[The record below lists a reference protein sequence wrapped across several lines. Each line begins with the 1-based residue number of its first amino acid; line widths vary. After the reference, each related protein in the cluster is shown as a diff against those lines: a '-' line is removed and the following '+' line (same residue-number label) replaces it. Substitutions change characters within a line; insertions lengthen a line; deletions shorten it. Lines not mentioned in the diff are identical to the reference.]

1 MIQKR
6 LFYGLSAVVA
16 LASALLLS
24 GCGGGGSSA
33 PTPGTLTGSAAVGS
47 SAVSRVGRASVGKLQ
62 NQLNRI
68 RPSQRSANLITRG
81 RQGLD
86 FDREL
91 GLYYRYRSNATGV
104 WIELFEDAAGERHAG
119 EVVCKEDDSSYETI
133 INIGTGAQQQRAYF
147 RLTETNDST
156 RFKLRARYED
166 LRTDE
171 RTSIE
176 GDLIIAPK
184 GTPLDENE
192 DDGGED
198 DGNGEDDWT
207 DNFDWWENDGY
218 CGDDYFG
225 EDDEFFGEDDFFF
238 CPDETDNPN
247 FEDVDDFV
255 AVRFEGTI
263 TYEGCGET
271 VEIQGT
277 LDYETGILEGEV
289 AIGEDTTGSIECDYI
304 TNQGQMTLATP
315 QGQVQI
321 VFSGDLI
328 EARYPDGRIER
339 VNASQWADPCQ
350 GVGGGDNNQGGGGGG
365 NQDGGG
371 GDGNQGNLSLSSTA
385 FANDGT
391 IPLRYASTEVG
402 GQSVSPPLSWSGAP
416 SGTRSF
422 VLVCLDPDAN
432 NFVHWVMYDIPAS
445 VNSLPEG
452 VPPQATLPNGA
463 KQGEND
469 MGTIG
474 TSDPNHPLASC
485 IGMCSPCTR
494 WRWTRLG

>member
-33 PTPGTLTGSAAVGS
+33 PAPGTLTGSAAVGS
-47 SAVSRVGRASVGKLQ
+47 SAVSRVGRASLGNLQ

-68 RPSQRSANLITRG
+68 RPAQRSANLVTRG

-91 GLYYRYRSNATGV
+91 GLYYRYNEDETGV
-104 WIELFEDAAGERHAG
+104 WIELFEDAAGQRPAG
-119 EVVCKEDDSSYETI
+119 AIICREDPSSYETI
-133 INIGTGAQQQRAYF
+133 IDIRAGSQRQRAYF
-147 RLTETNDST
+147 KLAETSDPNRLAI
-156 RFKLRARYED
+156 RARYED
-166 LRTDE
+166 PRTRE

-176 GDLIIAPK
+176 GDLIVQPQ
-184 GTPLDENE
+184 GTPLDEGDENGNE
-192 DDGGED
+192 E
-198 DGNGEDDWT
+198 EDWT
-207 DNFDWWENDGY
+207 DEFDWWNDDDFY
-218 CGDDYFG
+218 FGDDYF

-271 VEIQGT
+271 VRIEGT
-277 LDYETGILEGEV
+277 LDYETGVLTGEV
-289 AIGEDTTGSIECDYI
+289 AIGEGITGSIDECDYD

-328 EARYPDGRIER
+328 EALYPDGRIER
-339 VNASQWADPCQ
+339 VNLNQWANPCA
-350 GVGGGDNNQGGGGGG
+350 GVTQRVSFPN
-365 NQDGGG
+365 
-371 GDGNQGNLSLSSTA
+371 SA
-385 FANDGT
+385 PHT
-391 IPLRYASTEVG
+391 IARSALAKVG
-402 GQSVSPPLSWSGAP
+402 S
-416 SGTRSF
+416 
-422 VLVCLDPDAN
+422 
-432 NFVHWVMYDIPAS
+432 
-445 VNSLPEG
+445 
-452 VPPQATLPNGA
+452 
-463 KQGEND
+463 
-469 MGTIG
+469 
-474 TSDPNHPLASC
+474 
-485 IGMCSPCTR
+485 
-494 WRWTRLG
+494 

>member
-1 MIQKR
+1 MIR
-6 LFYGLSAVVA
+6 RHIFYGLSAVVA
-16 LASALLLS
+16 LAAASFLS

-33 PTPGTLTGSAAVGS
+33 PAPGTLTGSAAVGS
-47 SAVSRVGRASVGKLQ
+47 SAVSRVGRASLGNLQ

-68 RPSQRSANLITRG
+68 RPAQGSANLVTRG

-91 GLYYRYRSNATGV
+91 GLYYRYNEDETGV
-104 WIELFEDAAGERHAG
+104 WIELFEDAAGQRPAG
-119 EVVCKEDDSSYETI
+119 AIICREDPSSYETI
-133 INIGTGAQQQRAYF
+133 IDIRAGSQRQRAYF
-147 RLTETNDST
+147 KLAETSDPNRLAM
-156 RFKLRARYED
+156 RARYED
-166 LRTDE
+166 PRTGE

-176 GDLIIAPK
+176 GDLIVQPQ

-271 VEIQGT
+271 VRIEGT
-277 LDYETGILEGEV
+277 LDYETGVLTGEV
-289 AIGEDTTGSIECDYI
+289 AIGEGITGSIDECDYD

-328 EARYPDGRIER
+328 EALYPDGRIER
-339 VNASQWADPCQ
+339 VNLNQWANPCA
-350 GVGGGDNNQGGGGGG
+350 GVTQRVSFPN
-365 NQDGGG
+365 
-371 GDGNQGNLSLSSTA
+371 SA
-385 FANDGT
+385 PHT
-391 IPLRYASTEVG
+391 IARSALAKVG
-402 GQSVSPPLSWSGAP
+402 S
-416 SGTRSF
+416 
-422 VLVCLDPDAN
+422 
-432 NFVHWVMYDIPAS
+432 
-445 VNSLPEG
+445 
-452 VPPQATLPNGA
+452 
-463 KQGEND
+463 
-469 MGTIG
+469 
-474 TSDPNHPLASC
+474 
-485 IGMCSPCTR
+485 
-494 WRWTRLG
+494 